1 MGILSAAMASFAM
14 RELRD
19 IPADETRWLNLR
31 SFLIWLHPPKNVPN
45 HYPEHL
51 LLKGNAQN
59 SDLAHLFEDV
69 KTLSD

>member
-31 SFLIWLHPPKNVPN
+31 SFFLIWLHSPKNVPN
-45 HYPEHL
+45 HYPEHFL
-51 LLKGNAQN
+51 YGGNT
-59 SDLAHLFEDV
+59 V
-69 KTLSD
+69 KLRVLTRLV

>member
-31 SFLIWLHPPKNVPN
+31 IIFFLIWLHSQKSVPN
-45 HYPEHL
+45 HYPENL
-51 LLKGNAQN
+51 LLGGNTIK
-59 SDLAHLFEDV
+59 S
-69 KTLSD
+69 